1 MPTILKNRYACFKG
15 KRESAE
21 IISQFSLKVGQ
32 SLCLWFNPSWLMLK
46 STELLKESDTD
57 WDGSEIS
64 GSEVKR
70 TVGQLNLTCNPHIQ
84 SNARNCSKVSEPE
97 SQEEQLSSCIQIA

>member
-1 MPTILKNRYACFKG
+1 
-15 KRESAE
+15 
-21 IISQFSLKVGQ
+21 
-32 SLCLWFNPSWLMLK
+32 MLK
-46 STELLKESDTD
+46 YTELLKESSAD

-70 TVGQLNLTCNPHIQ
+70 TVGLFNLTCNPHIQ
-84 SNARNCSKVSEPE
+84 SNARNCCKVSEPE